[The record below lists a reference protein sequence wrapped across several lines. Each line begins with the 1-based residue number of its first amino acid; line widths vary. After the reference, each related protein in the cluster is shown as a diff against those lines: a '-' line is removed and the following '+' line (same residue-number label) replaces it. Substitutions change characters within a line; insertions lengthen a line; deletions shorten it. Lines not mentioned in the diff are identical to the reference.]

1 MKTIFLI
8 AFVVTIMLVAGCSH
22 SSSLRMACPG
32 TFYLKEAT
40 GQEITSDAEAFEIL
54 KEYHCTY
61 DSGKGYGIEDCVDEQ
76 MTLEE
81 AIGKPITEN
90 EQETTTQD
98 LTTQQAGDL
107 PQLGI
112 LYVDKT
118 IQLDTGE
125 SISGAWMLF
134 DHKAVDKQGNI
145 YDCKYN

>member
-40 GQEITSDAEAFEIL
+40 GQEIISDAEAFEIL

-61 DSGKGYGIEDCVDEQ
+61 DSSEGKWVEDCVDEQ

-81 AIGKPITEN
+81 AIGEPITED
-90 EQETTTQD
+90 EQETTTED
-98 LTTQQAGDL
+98 LTTQQAGDI
-107 PQLGI
+107 PQPGI
-112 LYVDKT
+112 LHVDTT

-125 SISGAWMLF
+125 TVSGVWMLF
-134 DHKAVDKQGNI
+134 DHKAVDTQGNI